1 MTHDSSVQN
10 VRGLIYLTHCALHGK
25 RAEPQKLEGLDLEG
39 LFRLAQ
45 SHSMEAMGSYALEG
59 VVEPTVWA
67 VWKEARERGLRRN
80 LLLTIERQQ
89 LCAAMDRMGIWYLPL
104 KGSVIKDLY
113 PRMEMRQMTDQDI
126 LFDTTR
132 REDMRKFMLDRGYE
146 PKGYH
151 DTHHDIYHKEPVY
164 NMELHH
170 TLFELHCDV
179 RMVDYYQDVKSRMIP
194 DGPGTFGHHFS
205 DEDHYIYMTA
215 HAFKHYS
222 DHGVGLRSFVDV
234 YVYEQKKGAAMD
246 WAYIEA
252 ECEKLGMAEYERRC
266 RSIARKL
273 FAGEVP
279 EQLDK
284 QEQDMLRFCIAA
296 GTHGSE
302 QGFIQHELRE
312 LQDSGGKV
320 TAWAKFRYLWKRL
333 FPSVEWMKQKDRRL
347 REHPWLIPFAWVARL
362 FRGVFK
368 KGGHTAK
375 EFRYVMDAE
384 DV

>member
-1 MTHDSSVQN
+1 MTQAGTPHIVG
-10 VRGLIYLTHCALHGK
+10 GLIYMTHCALHGK
-25 RAEPQKLEGLDLEG
+25 KAQPQRLEGLDLEV

-45 SHSMEAMGSYALEG
+45 SHSMEAMASYALEG
-59 VVEPTVWA
+59 VVEPDVWA
-67 VWKEARERGLRRN
+67 VWKEARERALRRN

-89 LCAAMDRMGIWYLPL
+89 LCAAMDKMGIWYVPL
-104 KGSVIKDLY
+104 KGSVLKDLY

-132 REDMRKFMLDRGYE
+132 REEMRKFMLGRGYE
-146 PKGYH
+146 PKGHH
-151 DTHHDIYHKEPVY
+151 DTHHDIYHKDPVY

-194 DGPGTFGHHFS
+194 DGPGTCGHHFS

-266 RSIARKL
+266 RTIARKL

-279 EQLDK
+279 EKLDQ
-284 QEQDMLRFCIAA
+284 QEKEMLRFCVAS

-302 QGFIQHELRE
+302 HGFIEHELRQ
-312 LQDSGGKV
+312 LQDSDGKV
-320 TAWAKFRYLWKRL
+320 TAGAKFRYLWKRL

-362 FRGVFK
+362 FRGLFK

-375 EFRYVMDAE
+375 ELRYVMDTE